1 MGLTDGKL
9 DATSRRLL
17 DEVEQLRQLEIKK
30 RRTARNS
37 PEFHDLAAE
46 VDNVA
51 RHVFE
56 TASTEL
62 IDGSEDSPIEAERDE
77 QEQHPGDWTDRP
89 PDRTSR
95 EAGARSPG
103 QAGSS
108 DSDR

>member
-17 DEVEQLRQLEIKK
+17 DEVEQLRQLELKK
-30 RRTARNS
+30 RRTARSS
-37 PEFHDLAAE
+37 PEFHELAAE

-62 IDGSEDSPIEAERDE
+62 IDGGEDSPIEAERDE
-77 QEQHPGDWTDRP
+77 QHPADWTHRP
-89 PDRTSR
+89 PDRITR